1 MEELKKTSKAVVV
14 FSGGQDS
21 TTCLFWALKNF
32 ENVRSLTFEYGQR
45 HRIELECAQNIAQ
58 LAGIPHEVLS
68 IGTFAELG
76 GNALTGSEKVVPQA
90 ETNKDE
96 GLPNTFVPGRNL
108 ILLSFAA
115 ARACQLGIENI
126 VTGVCQTDYSGY
138 PDCRKNTIDALQ
150 LALNL
155 GMERQFVLHTP
166 LMWLSKAQTVKMAQE
181 FGALEA
187 LSLSHTCYNGQFP
200 PCSTCPACFLRERG
214 FLEAGIPDPL
224 IEKAKKLITNE
235 VAKNL

>member
-1 MEELKKTSKAVVV
+1 M
-14 FSGGQDS
+14 
-21 TTCLFWALKNF
+21 
-32 ENVRSLTFEYGQR
+32 
-45 HRIELECAQNIAQ
+45 
-58 LAGIPHEVLS
+58 
-68 IGTFAELG
+68 
-76 GNALTGSEKVVPQA
+76 TGSEKVVPQA

-115 ARACQLGIENI
+115 ARAWQLGIENI

-138 PDCRKNTIDALQ
+138 PDCRKNAIDALQ

-224 IEKAKKLITNE
+224 IERAKQSIPNE